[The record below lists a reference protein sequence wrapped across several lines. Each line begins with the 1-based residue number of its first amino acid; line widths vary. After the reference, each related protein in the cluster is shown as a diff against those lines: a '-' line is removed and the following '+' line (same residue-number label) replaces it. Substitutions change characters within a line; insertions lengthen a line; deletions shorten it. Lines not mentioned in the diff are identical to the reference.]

1 MEPGRDV
8 SSVEVFGFL
17 GWITT
22 SVAYSAWQ
30 IVLSLW
36 CLWGQ
41 LMYTQTTWSDND
53 TMLFD
58 AVLFILWA
66 FVPDE
71 VLHRHGITYYPSRY
85 WAMAIPTWLC
95 VTVLFLY
102 LAYAW

>member
-1 MEPGRDV
+1 MREILFYCNGVD
-8 SSVEVFGFL
+8 GD
-17 GWITT
+17 
-22 SVAYSAWQ
+22 SAHYQ
-30 IVLSLW
+30 IMDYIQYVH
-36 CLWGQ
+36 C
-41 LMYTQTTWSDND
+41 
-53 TMLFD
+53 D

-66 FVPDE
+66 FVPDV